1 MPSARD
7 EDQRPQAN
15 NDTPAESSTNE
26 EGSVVESNHPLRSLA
41 ENLKRPEVS
50 ETEKKVKDAVQQLAS
65 LQESVRKL
73 NEIRSRIH
81 QTSVER
87 ETETKKKNP
96 PKTGSRNVIPFP
108 VPHRP
113 EEPAS
118 APEQVPAP
126 GIIVPQ
132 APVEAPPPKIE
143 ELYSP
148 PGEPIVQTPSPPAT
162 MVDELPPRDSD
173 ETTNQAKTIEA
184 ETAEDVAQDQPVLTD
199 PPARLSVPTVEP
211 EEDER
216 GALSPEV
223 LESNPL
229 ATLEERILSSKR
241 SAAVDSEIRALVK
254 QYGEVDIYSNRQAGG
269 KQILFKAVMTG
280 LLLIAALAASY
291 LFMS

>member
-15 NDTPAESSTNE
+15 NDTPAESSANE

-73 NEIRSRIH
+73 NEIRARIH

-87 ETETKKKNP
+87 ETEAKKKNP

-113 EEPAS
+113 DEPAP
-118 APEQVPAP
+118 APEQSLVPAP

-148 PGEPIVQTPSPPAT
+148 PGEPMDQTTSPAAA
-162 MVDELPPRDSD
+162 MVDERLPGDSD
-173 ETTNQAKTIEA
+173 ETTNQVKTIEV
-184 ETAEDVAQDQPVLTD
+184 ETAENVVQDQPVFTD
-199 PPARLSVPTVEP
+199 PPANVPTAEP

-229 ATLEERILSSKR
+229 ATLEDRITSSRR

-254 QYGEVDIYSNRQAGG
+254 QYGEVDIYSNRQVGG
-269 KQILFKAVMTG
+269 KHMLMKAALTG
-280 LLLIAALAASY
+280 LLLIGALTASY